1 MLFLGGLIT
10 RPGAILGDMIVLI
23 KAASKQIKQT
33 RPPINTLTLE
43 MIRTKTT
50 LKPKCKTKAA
60 EGRHLLPC
68 VLHMLKMFFPPKNR
82 HQELRLRCVE
92 NLSKF
97 YDVLGA
103 PWDAASGPLAAK
115 YARLHL
121 SFYSDLSREALST
134 LDHHST
140 GWLRWRL
147 YPKHHLFIHVVEDQI
162 ATSGS
167 TCD

>member
-68 VLHMLKMFFPPKNR
+68 VLHMLKNGSLQKTDIKNSACVVLKTCRNFMMFWVRPGMQPADLL
-82 HQELRLRCVE
+82 LR
-92 NLSKF
+92 SM
-97 YDVLGA
+97 
-103 PWDAASGPLAAK
+103 PASISVFIPTCQGKPYQPLITIQLA
-115 YARLHL
+115 
-121 SFYSDLSREALST
+121 
-134 LDHHST
+134 
-140 GWLRWRL
+140 G
-147 YPKHHLFIHVVEDQI
+147 
-162 ATSGS
+162 
-167 TCD
+167 